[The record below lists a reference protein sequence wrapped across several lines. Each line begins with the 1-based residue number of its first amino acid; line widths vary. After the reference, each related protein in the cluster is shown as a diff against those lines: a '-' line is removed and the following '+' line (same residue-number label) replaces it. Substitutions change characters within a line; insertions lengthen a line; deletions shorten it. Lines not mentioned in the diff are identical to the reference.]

1 MMNYKRADR
10 VAALIKQEVSQI
22 VLQEIKDPDIGFLT
36 ITKVK
41 LSSDLKHAKIYYSVL
56 GEAKKQEQA
65 KNALDRSLKYIRS
78 QVGHRINLRLVPT
91 LEFFYDDSAAY
102 ADHIE
107 QLLQKIKQEKSSL

>member
-10 VAALIKQEVSQI
+10 VAALIKEEVSQI

-41 LSSDLKHAKIYYSVL
+41 LSSDLKHAKIFYSVL
-56 GEAKKQEQA
+56 GDAPKQESA

-78 QVGHRINLRLVPT
+78 LVGHRMRLRLVPT